1 VERIGTGIADLDLI
15 LGGGL
20 PLGSLVFI
28 AGGSGTGKTIL
39 AQQICFANA
48 TAGRKAL
55 YYTMVSEPHT
65 KLVQHLEQFEFFDRD
80 AIGERV
86 DFIYLPGAL
95 PELGPEATPQQR
107 GAALG
112 TLVEEVVRASAQSER
127 SVVVID
133 GIKALRDYAEMNG
146 FGFRGVAYDLASKVA
161 HSNAILLF
169 VGEYTAE
176 EVAYAPEF
184 AVADGILYLADE
196 TSGRFDQR
204 WLRLL
209 KMRGSDYL
217 MGRHSFRIG
226 AAGVEVF
233 PRFES
238 LAPPRTQGMGG
249 PSPLGIEVLDEMT
262 GGGLPAASATLVAGP
277 SGSGKTVLGLHF
289 IAEGIRRGERCLYLS
304 LQQSAE
310 QLIQRGETFG
320 WPFKEAVESGLL
332 QLRHLEPVEISLD
345 AIGAEL
351 RRAAFSEEKV
361 QRVVVDSLAELE
373 PAARDTGRFPD
384 YLSALTGLFASVGAT
399 TLMTSETTAFFGP
412 AFQLPHGL
420 AFVADNVI
428 LLRYVE
434 LESEVRRA
442 LAIIKMRD
450 GDHNRNIVEVEISTD
465 GLTVKGKFEGLSGV
479 LGGTPQ
485 LTSLESPQPLAPS
498 DGER

>member
-1 VERIGTGIADLDLI
+1 MERIGSGIADLDLI

-20 PLGSLVFI
+20 PLGSLIFI

-48 TAGRKAL
+48 TAERKAL
-55 YYTMVSEPHT
+55 YYTMVSEPHS
-65 KLVQHLEQFEFFDRD
+65 KLVQHLEQFEFFDRH
-80 AIGERV
+80 AIGERI

-95 PELGPEATPQQR
+95 PEVGQEATPQQR

-112 TLVEEVVRASAQSER
+112 TLVEEVVHASAESER

-133 GIKALRDYAEMNG
+133 GIKALRDYTEMNG

-161 HSNAILLF
+161 HSNAVLLF

-209 KMRGSDYL
+209 KMRGSDYF
-217 MGRHSFRIG
+217 MGRHSFRIST
-226 AAGVEVF
+226 AGVEVF

-238 LAPPRTQGMGG
+238 LAPTRTQSVGP
-249 PSPLGIEVLDEMT
+249 PSPLGIEGLDEMT

-320 WPFKEAVESGLL
+320 WPFEAAVESGLL
-332 QLRHLEPVEISLD
+332 LLRHLEPVEISLD

-351 RRAAFSEEKV
+351 RRAAFSDEKV

-434 LESEVRRA
+434 LASEVRRA

-450 GDHNRNIVEVEISTD
+450 GDHNRQIVEVEISTG
-465 GLTVKGKFEGLSGV
+465 GLTVKGKFEGLTGV

-485 LTSLESPQPLAPS
+485 LTSPDPPLPLSSNDA
-498 DGER
+498 

>member
-1 VERIGTGIADLDLI
+1 
-15 LGGGL
+15 
-20 PLGSLVFI
+20 
-28 AGGSGTGKTIL
+28 
-39 AQQICFANA
+39 
-48 TAGRKAL
+48 
-55 YYTMVSEPHT
+55 M
-65 KLVQHLEQFEFFDRD
+65 
-80 AIGERV
+80 
-86 DFIYLPGAL
+86 
-95 PELGPEATPQQR
+95 
-107 GAALG
+107 
-112 TLVEEVVRASAQSER
+112 
-127 SVVVID
+127 VVID
-133 GIKALRDYAEMNG
+133 GIKALRDYAQLNG

-161 HSNAILLF
+161 HSSAVLIF

-226 AAGVEVF
+226 TGGIEVF

-238 LAPPRTQGMGG
+238 LAPPRAQGSGG
-249 PSPLGIEVLDEMT
+249 PVPLGIGGIDELT

-289 IAEGIRRGERCLYLS
+289 IAEGIHRGERCLYLT

-310 QLIQRGETFG
+310 QLIARGETFG
-320 WPFKEAVESGLL
+320 WPFREAVESGLL
-332 QLRHLEPVEISLD
+332 QIRHLEPVEISLD

-351 RRAAFSEEKV
+351 RRAAFSEERVK
-361 QRVVVDSLAELE
+361 RVVVDSLAELE
-373 PAARDTGRFPD
+373 PAARGTGRFPD
-384 YLSALTGLFASVGAT
+384 YLAALTGLFASVGAT

-412 AFQLPHGL
+412 AFELPHGL

-450 GDHNRNIVEVEISTD
+450 GDHNRDIVEVEISTG
-465 GLTVKGKFEGLSGV
+465 GLTVKGKFEGLTGV

-485 LTSLESPQPLAPS
+485 LTTQDPPPA
-498 DGER
+498 